1 MTDMRPAVEHPGG
14 KFFRQ
19 FWRVSFFQG
28 INSASAFL
36 VNILVARW
44 IGPQAFG
51 DFFVFVSTMT
61 VATILFDFGLSRTV
75 LRYAAFHQARGETV
89 SKLQYYYA
97 TLKLKTLWGLGALGL
112 AGLGAWIWG
121 GALRVEYTLGFATG
135 FVISYCQFLSSVAQ
149 TEDDYAAYNWVLSFN
164 TLRLGLVI
172 AVWLLGAMTLPRLYA
187 LFLVTP
193 LLMAAIPAWRL
204 LRELA
209 RAGKVPEEHFYA
221 NLIGFGKWM
230 LVLVVLESLAQR
242 LDVYLVRWLTSAEAA
257 GHYSG
262 ALTFFG
268 AVTLLPTY
276 TAYLIYPKFVEAVSR
291 GERATLESQYRFST
305 DLTAVLAV
313 PLGMGLWAVAP
324 DLIRLFLGAGFAP
337 SVPLFKYFAAYAVLW
352 SCQVNSG
359 AMFFAHDQPRTV
371 VGIVLMILLAGAGTQ
386 LLLIPRF
393 GLPGAGLALATTSA
407 VGLGLYWGFIRAR
420 FKLSP
425 HFGHLGV
432 YFLVGLAMAAVVRAL
447 PGGTWPWLLGKA
459 ALGGVIYAGGLL
471 GLQKWQGW
479 QLVQWPKK
487 SA

>member
-1 MTDMRPAVEHPGG
+1 MPSAAPASSRFLG
-14 KFFRQ
+14 Q

-44 IGPQAFG
+44 IGPAAFG

-97 TLKLKTLWGLGALGL
+97 TLKLKTLWGLGALALG
-112 AGLGAWIWG
+112 GLGAWIWG
-121 GALRVEYTLGFATG
+121 GELRAEYLLGAASGFA
-135 FVISYCQFLSSVAQ
+135 ISYCQFLSSVAQ
-149 TEDDYAAYNWVLSFN
+149 TEDDYASYNWVLSFN
-164 TLRLGLVI
+164 TLRLALVFALWLAAGL
-172 AVWLLGAMTLPRLYA
+172 TLPRLYA
-187 LFLVTP
+187 LFLLTP
-193 LLMAAIPAWRL
+193 LLLAAVPAWRL
-204 LRELA
+204 LRDLA
-209 RAGKVPEEHFYA
+209 RAGNVPEDHFYA
-221 NLIGFGKWM
+221 KLIGFGKWM

-268 AVTLLPTY
+268 VVILLPTY

-291 GERATLESQYRFST
+291 QDRPALEQQYRFST
-305 DLTAVLAV
+305 DLTTVLAV
-313 PLGMGLWAVAP
+313 PLGLGLWAVAP
-324 DLIRLFLGAGFAP
+324 DLIRLFLGASFVA
-337 SVPLFKYFAAYAVLW
+337 SVPLFKYLAVYAVLW

-359 AMFFAHDQPRTV
+359 ALFFAHDQPRTV
-371 VGIVLMILLAGAGTQ
+371 VGIVFLTLLAGVGLQVAC
-386 LLLIPRF
+386 IRHF
-393 GLPGAGLALATTSA
+393 GLPGAGLALAGTTA
-407 VGLGLYWGFIRAR
+407 AGLALYWGTIRAR

-432 YFLVGLAMAAVVRAL
+432 YFVLGGAMAALVRFL
-447 PGGTWPWLLGKA
+447 PNGTWPWLLGKIII
-459 ALGGVIYAGGLL
+459 GGAFYTGALL
-471 GLQKWQGW
+471 GLQKWRGW
-479 QLVQWPKK
+479 QLVQWPRK
-487 SA
+487 S

>member
-1 MTDMRPAVEHPGG
+1 MEPESGHSSG
-14 KFFRQ
+14 KFFQQ

-36 VNILVARW
+36 VNLLVARW

-97 TLKLKTLWGLGALGL
+97 TLKLKTLWGLGALALG
-112 AGLGAWIWG
+112 GVGAWFWG
-121 GALRVEYTLGFATG
+121 GSLRAEYILGFAAG
-135 FVISYCQFLSSVAQ
+135 FAISYCQFLASVAQ
-149 TEDDYAAYNWVLSFN
+149 TEDNYTAYNWVLSFN
-164 TLRLGLVI
+164 TLRLGLVSL
-172 AVWLLGAMTLPRLYA
+172 VWLLGALTLPRLYA
-187 LFLVTP
+187 LFVLTP
-193 LLMAAIPAWRL
+193 LLMAAVPAWRL
-204 LRELA
+204 LRDLV
-209 RAGKVPEEHFYA
+209 RAGKVPEAHFYA

-242 LDVYLVRWLTSAEAA
+242 LDVYLVRWLTSAEGA

-268 AVTLLPTY
+268 VVILLPTY

-291 GERATLESQYRFST
+291 GDRAALWQQYRFST
-305 DLTAVLAV
+305 DLTVILAV
-313 PLGMGLWAVAP
+313 PLGLGLWAVAP
-324 DLIRLFLGAGFAP
+324 DLIHLFLGAGFAA
-337 SVPLFKYFAAYAVLW
+337 SVPLFKYLAVYAILW

-359 AMFFAHDQPRTV
+359 ALFFAHDQPRTV
-371 VGIVLMILLAGAGTQ
+371 VGIVFLVLLTGIGLQ
-386 LLLIPRF
+386 LFCIPKF
-393 GLPGAGLALATTSA
+393 GLPGAGLAMAGTTA
-407 VGLGLYWGFIRAR
+407 VGLALYWGTIRVR

-432 YFLVGLAMAAVVRAL
+432 YCLAGAAMAAVVRVL
-447 PGGTWPWLLGKA
+447 PGGTAPWLLGKILA
-459 ALGGVIYAGGLL
+459 GGAVYAGLLL
-471 GLQKWQGW
+471 GLQKWLGW
-479 QLVQWPKK
+479 QLVNWPKK
-487 SA
+487 